1 MKQYQDSFTPRMLK
15 RLLIPSLLSSAGL
28 AFADM
33 ADAIVIGQRMGA
45 VGLAAISLSL
55 PLYMVYNV
63 FMHGLGIG
71 GSVRF
76 SQLMGEGKK
85 EEAVR
90 CYNRVMQAGI
100 LLSVVI
106 AALVNLFPGP
116 VLRILGTAPADG
128 DLYLASKDYV
138 QVIALGAPLFFAS
151 YMLNYFLRNDGSER
165 LASAGFLF
173 GNLTDIALNVVFVLH
188 LDMGTK
194 GAALATLIG
203 LAAGILCYLP
213 GICSPSHFL
222 RPAFC
227 GVDAEEV
234 FSCLKTG
241 LATSSQYVFQMFFYL
256 IANNVLMRLAAE
268 NGVAVFDLL
277 QNASYLILYLYEGTA
292 KAMQPLISTF
302 YGEKNSK
309 AARYTLRLG
318 LVRGTAAGAAAA
330 LLISLFPGVICRI
343 FGLEGEELI
352 GMGTLALHI
361 YCGGT
366 VFAGASIM
374 LETYFQ
380 SSGQEKSAFVIAFLR
395 GCGVLLPCT
404 VLFSFLPLERFWW
417 LYPATEAV
425 SLGLFLLWR
434 KAAGVKEESFAAD
447 RVLGR
452 TLCGG
457 REEIAGLTEEIEAF
471 CDRWSA
477 APKQKYF
484 VTMAVE
490 EVCLAIITRAFGN
503 GGTGEIQVTVAALEN
518 GEFELHIR
526 DNAETFNPFS
536 LHTAKVGKEKGVDM
550 DAMGMLVI
558 RRQAK
563 DFFYRHYQGFNSLMI
578 RI

>member
-1 MKQYQDSFTPRMLK
+1 MKQYKDSFTPRMLK

-33 ADAIVIGQRMGA
+33 ADAIVVGQKMGA

-63 FMHGLGIG
+63 FMHGLGLG

-85 EEAVR
+85 EEAVC
-90 CYNRVMQAGI
+90 CYNRVMQAGVV
-100 LLSVVI
+100 LSVVI
-106 AALVNLFPGP
+106 ALLVNLFPGP
-116 VLRILGTAPADG
+116 VLGILGTAPADG
-128 DLYLASKDYV
+128 DLYLASKGYV
-138 QVIALGAPLFFAS
+138 QVIALGAPLFFIN

-165 LASAGFLF
+165 LASAGFLL
-173 GNLTDIALNVVFVLH
+173 GNLTDIGLNAVFVLR
-188 LDMGTK
+188 LGMGTE

-203 LAAGILCYLP
+203 LAVGIFCYLP
-213 GICSPSHFL
+213 GVFSPTHFL

-227 GVDAEEV
+227 GLNMEEV

-241 LATSSQYVFQMFFYL
+241 LATSSQYVFQMLFFL
-256 IANNVLMRLAAE
+256 IANNVLMDLAAE

-302 YGEKNSK
+302 YGEKNSGS
-309 AARYTLRLG
+309 ARYTLRLG
-318 LVRGTAAGAAAA
+318 LIRGIAAGTFAA
-330 LLISLFPGVICRI
+330 LLICVFPEMICRV

-352 GMGTLALHI
+352 RLGTQALHI
-361 YCGGT
+361 YCAGT
-366 VFAGASIM
+366 VFAGISIM

-395 GCGVLLPCT
+395 GCAVLLPCT
-404 VLFSFLPLERFWW
+404 VLFSFLPLNRFWW

-425 SLGLFLLWR
+425 SLGLFLIWR
-434 KAAGVKEESFAAD
+434 KASGMEEKTFDRERVFSRTIRSGKEEMS
-447 RVLGR
+447 
-452 TLCGG
+452 
-457 REEIAGLTEEIEAF
+457 EITEEIEAF
-471 CDRWSA
+471 CGRWNASG
-477 APKQKYF
+477 KQKYF

-490 EVCLAIITRAFGN
+490 EVCLAIITRAFGK
-503 GGTGEIQVTVAALEN
+503 GEAGEIQVTVAALEN
-518 GEFELHIR
+518 GDFELHIR
-526 DNAETFNPFS
+526 DNAVTFNPFS
-536 LHTAKVGKEKGVDM
+536 LQTAKVGKEKGVDM